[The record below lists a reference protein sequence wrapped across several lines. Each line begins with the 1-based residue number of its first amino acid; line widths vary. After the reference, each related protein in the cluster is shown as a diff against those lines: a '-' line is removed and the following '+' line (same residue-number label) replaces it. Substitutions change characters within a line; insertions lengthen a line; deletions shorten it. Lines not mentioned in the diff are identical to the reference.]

1 MPLMHRFHD
10 RCALDRCDNSQV
22 EGTPHSGDGLASWL
36 LSAHGSTRAADAGS
50 TEMELHEI
58 RHFLALSQKLNFT
71 KAAEASYVTRPAL
84 MRAMR
89 KMENELG
96 GVFF

>member
-1 MPLMHRFHD
+1 
-10 RCALDRCDNSQV
+10 
-22 EGTPHSGDGLASWL
+22 
-36 LSAHGSTRAADAGS
+36 
-50 TEMELHEI
+50 MELHEI